1 VVTVRAV
8 QLVRLTWQSV
18 ETKITQEDATLGSV
32 VERAEALPTL
42 VTGVSG
48 AANVQV
54 FASADVKTVLA
65 S

>member
-1 VVTVRAV
+1 M
-8 QLVRLTWQSV
+8 
-18 ETKITQEDATLGSV
+18 ETEITQEDATLGSV

-54 FASADVKTVLA
+54 FAPADVKAVLA